1 MYSIGR
7 IETLIRDKVRE
18 RGERNEEKK
27 RGRERRKRH
36 EKKCEDWRLGCQ
48 REVKGDEE
56 E

>member
-27 RGRERRKRH
+27 RGRERRK
-36 EKKCEDWRLGCQ
+36 GN
-48 REVKGDEE
+48 EE
-56 E
+56 EKGGIGMRKSVKIGD